1 MSSTPPPV
9 LRHENDVAEEAWND
23 ARGRLSFRT
32 LIDGDKTATTALTF
46 GTATIAPGD
55 WLSLHRH
62 AQPEIY
68 YILSGTGVMKIDGVR
83 HDVSA
88 GMGIFIPGD
97 AEHGITNAGTD
108 TLSFLY
114 AFAVNGF
121 SEVVY
126 RFS

>member
-1 MSSTPPPV
+1 MPNIPPV
-9 LRHENDVAEEAWND
+9 LRQESDVAEETWND

-32 LIDGDKTATTALTF
+32 LIDGDETATTALTF
-46 GTATIAPGD
+46 GTATLATGE

-68 YILSGTGVMKIDGVR
+68 YILSGSGALTIDGVR

-88 GMGIFIPGD
+88 GTGIFIPGN
-97 AEHGITNAGTD
+97 AEHGISNAGPA
-108 TLSFLY
+108 TLKFLY
-114 AFAVNGF
+114 AFAVDGF

-126 RFS
+126 VFS